1 MVIQQIYQ
9 EAIKFAANKHA
20 EINQKITGTNL
31 PFVVHLSNVAMEII
45 FSYAHNPNFNIELT
59 IKLALLHDTIEDT
72 NTTKEE
78 LEALYGI
85 EVAEGVEALTKN
97 EQLPKT
103 EQMKDSLERIKLLS
117 KEVNIVKLADRI
129 TNLQK
134 PPDTWSPE
142 KMANYKLEAIQILTA
157 LKGSN
162 AYLENRLK
170 DCIEGYGN

>member
-31 PFVVHLSNVAMEII
+31 PYVVHLSNVAMEIL
-45 FSYAHNPNFNIELT
+45 FAYSNAPNFDLALA

-72 NTTKEE
+72 NTSKEE
-78 LEALYGI
+78 LETLYGI
-85 EVAEGVEALTKN
+85 EVSEGVEALTKN
-97 EQLPKT
+97 EQLLKS

-117 KEVNIVKLADRI
+117 KEVYMVKLADRI

-142 KMANYKLEAIQILTA
+142 KMENYKLEAMLILTA

-170 DCIEGYGN
+170 ECIEGYGN